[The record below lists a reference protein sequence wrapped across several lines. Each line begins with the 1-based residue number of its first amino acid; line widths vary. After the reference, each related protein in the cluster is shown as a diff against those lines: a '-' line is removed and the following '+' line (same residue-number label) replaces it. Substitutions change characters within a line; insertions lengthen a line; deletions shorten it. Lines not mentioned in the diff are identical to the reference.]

1 MNLKLALRVSGVA
14 YLLIFITGF
23 YANFSV
29 LETMVV
35 ASDPEATVINFM
47 QNHAQV
53 GLGILAFVAMLAF
66 DVILVFTLFYITKKV
81 SLNISVIASAF
92 RLLHAIGFGM
102 ALMCLIEIY
111 QITDLPLGL
120 DMPELQHT
128 VMSVLLK
135 FDEIWA
141 IGLLFFGIHLAFLGY
156 LSFKSDLVPKSMG
169 YLLFLAAMGYMVS
182 CTAQLFMP
190 NYAEYEQGFELL
202 VMVFGVVGE
211 LAFTIWL
218 LIKGFGGN
226 SLKPLGPFER

>member
-1 MNLKLALRVSGVA
+1 MNLKLALRVSGFA

-35 ASDPEATVINFM
+35 ASDPSATVINFM
-47 QNHAQV
+47 QYHTQV
-53 GLGILAFVAMLAF
+53 GQGILAFVAMLTF
-66 DVILVFTLFYITKKV
+66 DVILVFTLFNVTKKV
-81 SLNISVIASAF
+81 SRKISAIASGF

-111 QITDLPLGL
+111 QITDHSSGVDTSIL
-120 DMPELQHT
+120 ENSVIFFLQR
-128 VMSVLLK
+128 
-135 FDEIWA
+135 FDEIWT
-141 IGLLFFGIHLAFLGY
+141 IGLLFFGVHLAFLGY

-169 YLLFLAAMGYMVS
+169 YLLFLAAMGYLVS
-182 CTAQLFMP
+182 CTAQLLIS
-190 NYAEYEQGFELL
+190 NYAEYEQGFELM

-218 LIKGFGGN
+218 LVKGFGRNQLKAIGN
-226 SLKPLGPFER
+226 L